1 MKEVHAVVGYLP
13 DKAAKSLATQGQYT
27 EALEVKLDAGAG
39 GNTYVRIA
47 PNDIAGVLVGASQKG
62 ETTVQVLLKDNA
74 TVETFTRAAASDLL
88 RPIRDPGLFP
98 WRPPINVI
106 FVDPRFLDKLVD
118 LNRQTTKLG

>member
-13 DKAAKSLATQGQYT
+13 DKVAKGLAAQGQQT
-27 EALEVKLDAGAG
+27 QALEVKLDAGTG

-47 PNDIAGVLVGASQKG
+47 ASDIAGVLVGASQKG
-62 ETTVQVLLKDNA
+62 ETTVQVLLTDKA

-88 RPIRDPGLFP
+88 WPIRDPGLYP

-106 FVDPRFLDKLVD
+106 YVDPRFIDKLVD